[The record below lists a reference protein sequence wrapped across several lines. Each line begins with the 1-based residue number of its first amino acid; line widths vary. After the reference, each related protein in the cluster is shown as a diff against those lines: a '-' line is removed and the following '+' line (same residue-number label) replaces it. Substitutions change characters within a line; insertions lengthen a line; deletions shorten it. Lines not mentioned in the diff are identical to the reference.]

1 MKITVS
7 ELKDRLNNIITDQE
21 VLVSLLEDIQD
32 SFGDNIVEENEEN
45 NRIQELETELSEL
58 QTQYEELRQK
68 YKERFLSKSQN
79 INKDEDEDEDEEKI
93 IDVKEI

>member
-7 ELKDRLNNIITDQE
+7 ELKDRLNDIITDQE

-32 SFGDNIVEENEEN
+32 SFVDNIVEENEEN
-45 NRIQELETELSEL
+45 NRIVELETKLSEL

-68 YKERFLSKSQN
+68 YKERFLSKKLE
-79 INKDEDEDEDEEKI
+79 IDESNELDEDEEKI

>member
-32 SFGDNIVEENEEN
+32 SFVDNIVEENEEN
-45 NRIQELETELSEL
+45 ERIEELETKLSEL

-68 YKERFLSKSQN
+68 YKERFLSKKLE
-79 INKDEDEDEDEEKI
+79 IDESNELDVDEEKI

>member
-32 SFGDNIVEENEEN
+32 SFGDNIAEENEEN

-79 INKDEDEDEDEEKI
+79 INKDEEEEDEEKI

>member
-7 ELKDRLNNIITDQE
+7 ELKNRLNNVITDQE

-45 NRIQELETELSEL
+45 NRIQELESELSDIK
-58 QTQYEELRQK
+58 TQY
-68 YKERFLSKSQN
+68 KE
-79 INKDEDEDEDEEKI
+79 
-93 IDVKEI
+93 